1 MDENITPLAKKL
13 AEENSIDW
21 RFIRGTG
28 PAGKVIER
36 DILSYLAR
44 IMSGELDLPSIP
56 DASEPAGP
64 SAGSASMPDVGQ
76 VANFESMSA
85 SMAKE
90 GVDLNSMLGDFSP
103 SVSASA
109 ATPAVPEYDFSMPV
123 TPVQPVTP
131 PASEF
136 DFAMPSSPAS
146 SVTDDVVI
154 SSAVVEMPSNVQPEV
169 LAESTKAI
177 EADDAVF
184 EFDLDD
190 IDEVEPV
197 SALHNPDLFPSEIT
211 PPVSAASSFDEDHI
225 MTVND
230 DHDVVVPH
238 DEVTLSPGH
247 DDINTSPANDDI
259 LVHVSGEFE
268 PVPDPLE
275 NLPFELDAQNQRE
288 PAHTLIVDDATF
300 PIEAELVVDA
310 DDTPVVHDEPA
321 GLSLEGLA
329 AAGAGMLGV
338 GGIAAA
344 LESGKVVSN
353 NLDLELESPVISEPV
368 LPVEP
373 VVMPVNPEPMI
384 AHFDPEP
391 ELVLPVEPEPVV
403 VQTEPEPVVAQV
415 EPEPV
420 VAHIEPEP
428 VHVEPEPV
436 YVAPEPVYVAPEPVQ
451 VEPSPVVIPAVLETP
466 MHSEVATQ
474 SVASTI
480 PAPGIHK
487 DFFNTNILRR
497 QFNATALM
505 DIRGQISKALN
516 GREVQLGVFV
526 GRAAQRGLY
535 LLGTTDAITLNK
547 LEAGL
552 VPLSTS
558 GLHHSFI
565 EAVQSVNHADTG
577 VANGLAV
584 LDASSLGVDDLVL
597 PANGALLALGQISN
611 NVGTLTLSGD
621 FPAKAGAEFLAQ
633 VAGLLETPVGLVL

>member
-64 SAGSASMPDVGQ
+64 SAGTPSMPDMGQ

-90 GVDLNSMLGDFSP
+90 GVDLNSMLGDFQ
-103 SVSASA
+103 AS
-109 ATPAVPEYDFSMPV
+109 TPAQAVTPSVPEYDFSMPV
-123 TPVQPVTP
+123 VPAQAVTLPPTP
-131 PASEF
+131 EF
-136 DFAMPSSPAS
+136 DFAMPANGIPSSS
-146 SVTDDVVI
+146 GTDDVVI
-154 SSAVVEMPSNVQPEV
+154 SSTVTETAAAHVEVPAVS
-169 LAESTKAI
+169 ASAI

-197 SALHNPDLFPSEIT
+197 TALNNPDLIPTEIAS
-211 PPVSAASSFDEDHI
+211 PVSAVQSFDEDHI

-230 DHDVVVPH
+230 DHDVVVPQ
-238 DEVTLSPGH
+238 DVVTLSPGH
-247 DDINTSPANDDI
+247 DDTPPVSGHDEIP
-259 LVHVSGEFE
+259 VHISGEFA

-275 NLPFELDAQNQRE
+275 NLPFELGGENVETQNVDAHDNRE
-288 PAHTLIVDDATF
+288 LVQTLIVDDATF
-300 PIEAELVVDA
+300 PVEPELVVDVA
-310 DDTPVVHDEPA
+310 EAQVVHEPA
-321 GLSLEGLA
+321 ALSLEGLA
-329 AAGAGMLGV
+329 AGAGVLGTGV
-338 GGIAAA
+338 LGISAA
-344 LESGKVVSN
+344 LDHAPVVSQ
-353 NLDLELESPVISEPV
+353 DLEPEMPVAAEPV

-373 VVMPVNPEPMI
+373 EPVVVPVNPEPMI

-391 ELVLPVEPEPVV
+391 EPVAAHVEPEPVV
-403 VQTEPEPVVAQV
+403 VADIPEPVAALEPEPVI
-415 EPEPV
+415 
-420 VAHIEPEP
+420 AHVEPEP
-428 VHVEPEPV
+428 VHVEPIP
-436 YVAPEPVYVAPEPVQ
+436 A
-451 VEPSPVVIPAVLETP
+451 VIPAVVATP
-466 MHSEVATQ
+466 MHLESSSHDSAGI
-474 SVASTI
+474 A
-480 PAPGIHK
+480 PAPGVHK

-535 LLGTTDAITLNK
+535 LLGTTDAVTLNK

-552 VPLSTS
+552 VPLSTA

-565 EAVQSVNHADTG
+565 EAVQSVNHADAG
-577 VANGLAV
+577 AANGLAV
-584 LDASSLGVDDLVL
+584 LDASNLGIDDLVL
-597 PANGALLALGQISN
+597 PGNGALLALGQISN
-611 NVGTLTLSGD
+611 NIGTLTLSGD
-621 FPAKAGAEFLAQ
+621 YPAKAGAEFLAH
-633 VAGLLETPVGLVL
+633 VAGSLETPVGLVL